1 MPHFSD
7 MCFIDECCA
16 VNHTLLQLSGADANP
31 YISGIFEVKSM
42 ASTNCSPGCFILARC
57 GQQIKEQKLSPSKLK
72 SLEGPAG
79 KMNDFLSKAR
89 VLTEQEVQRRKQ
101 LKSSK

>member
-1 MPHFSD
+1 MG
-7 MCFIDECCA
+7 MYTALI
-16 VNHTLLQLSGADANP
+16 
-31 YISGIFEVKSM
+31 
-42 ASTNCSPGCFILARC
+42 
-57 GQQIKEQKLSPSKLK
+57 QQIKEQKLSPSRLK

>member
-1 MPHFSD
+1 MATDCNTADWS
-7 MCFIDECCA
+7 IESRSRR
-16 VNHTLLQLSGADANP
+16 NHMGMYTAL
-31 YISGIFEVKSM
+31 I
-42 ASTNCSPGCFILARC
+42 
-57 GQQIKEQKLSPSKLK
+57 QQIKEQKLSPSKLK